1 VYNSKSDA
9 ILQKEQEY
17 THKLID
23 SYLKLTSPSEDD
35 DIKEEF
41 SNLCSISDEFMLY
54 LKKEDQKYA
63 SNVASET
70 QKRQE
75 NEIISR
81 IYQGIYLLLII

>member
-1 VYNSKSDA
+1 MYNSKSDA